1 MAGIGDIWSLATKLN
16 ILDGVCDERG
26 YPPIVLHGY
35 KIKKNWFYIVFHMIY
50 FLVMIILIL
59 C

>member
-35 KIKKNWFYIVFHMIY
+35 RIKKTGFILY
-50 FLVMIILIL
+50 FT
-59 C
+59 

>member
-35 KIKKNWFYIVFHMIY
+35 RIKKLVLYCISHDL
-50 FLVMIILIL
+50 FLLMIILIL